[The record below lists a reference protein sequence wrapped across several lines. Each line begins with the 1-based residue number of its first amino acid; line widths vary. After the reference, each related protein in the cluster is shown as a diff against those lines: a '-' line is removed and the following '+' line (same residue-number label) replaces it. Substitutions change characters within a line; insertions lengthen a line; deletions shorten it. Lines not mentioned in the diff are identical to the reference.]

1 MKLERSDAV
10 VSDLDEIW
18 TYVARDSLR
27 AADQLADQLDEA
39 IQRLLGFPQMGVA
52 REDLAPN
59 LRALRVDNLIVFYR
73 IEGELLSIERI
84 LHARMDASGIAF

>member
-1 MKLERSDAV
+1 MKLERSDAA

-27 AADQLADQLDEA
+27 AADQLADQLDEE
-39 IQRLLGFPQMGVA
+39 IQRLLDFPRMGVA

-59 LRALRVDNLIVFYR
+59 LRALRMDNLIVFYR

-84 LHARMDASGIAF
+84 LHVRMDASGIAF